1 VINSAVT
8 SKHKGLGTVIILTA
22 VLALFLFIFND
33 ASFYINL
40 SYLITFFLG
49 GQLVLDL
56 GRKIPLRSLVL
67 FITSFQYLA
76 APSFDYEF
84 LGAYNPYFK
93 MRIPQDEFFSFVL
106 YAFLALWAGL
116 SFPLRK
122 VRNEKEILNRLKE
135 SPRVNFK
142 LGITLVCIGF
152 VTNYLTVIFTIPS
165 ALNFIV
171 TLLTLMRF
179 VGILFIWLSNAKN
192 KKLIIGA
199 VIFEYSLFS
208 LTTGI
213 FIQLIILS
221 IFLYAYYT
229 MLNQPNKL
237 RIIGIISISIVGLF
251 FLQSVKKDYRQ
262 QIWVEKDQNSKIGIL
277 SGLLSDRVSNL
288 DATTFLYTAANVNMR
303 LNQGWVIQLIMF
315 NIPGRKP
322 FLNGEV
328 FWNEFSGLFLP
339 RFILNDKATV
349 QSSAKFEKFAGYKLL
364 GYTIA
369 VGILGDGYGNFGV
382 EGGILFCF
390 IIGMFFNVCIYT
402 FYRISELYPSVF
414 LWCVFIFFYLIR
426 AGDDFYII
434 CNWLIKSSMMLWV
447 VYFLF
452 KRSLIASYQPL
463 ILKRRRLLTQ
473 SALRPL

>member
-1 VINSAVT
+1 VIN
-8 SKHKGLGTVIILTA
+8 KKYKGQATVIILTA
-22 VLALFLFIFND
+22 VLALFLFVFND
-33 ASFYINL
+33 ASFYINI
-40 SYLITFFLG
+40 SYLLTFFLG
-49 GQLVLDL
+49 GQLILDL
-56 GRKIPLRSLVL
+56 GSKIPLRSLVL
-67 FITSFQYLA
+67 FITAYQYLV
-76 APSFDYEF
+76 APSLDYEF

-93 MRIPQDEFFSFVL
+93 MRLPQEEYFSFVL
-106 YAFLALWAGL
+106 YAFMALWAGL

-122 VRNEKEILNRLKE
+122 VRNEREILTTLKK
-135 SPRVNFK
+135 SPRVNAK
-142 LGITLVCIGF
+142 IGITLVCIGF

-165 ALNFIV
+165 GLNFIM

-179 VGILFIWLSNAKN
+179 VGILYIWLSDTKH

-199 VIFEYSLFS
+199 VIFEYILFS

-221 IFLYAYYT
+221 IFLYSYYT
-229 MLNQPNKL
+229 LLNKPNKV
-237 RIIGIISISIVGLF
+237 RIIGIVCLSIVGLF
-251 FLQSVKKDYRQ
+251 LLQSVKKEYRN
-262 QIWVEKDQNSKIGIL
+262 QIWTQKDQSNKIGLI
-277 SGLLSDRVSNL
+277 SGLLSDRVSSL
-288 DATTFLYTAANVNMR
+288 DETSFLYTAASVNMR

-315 NIPGRKP
+315 NMPVKRP

-339 RFILNDKATV
+339 RFILNDKASV
-349 QSSAKFEKFAGYKLL
+349 QSSEKFEKFAGYKLL

-390 IIGMFFNVCIYT
+390 IIGMFFNLCIYA
-402 FYRISELYPSVF
+402 FYRLSELYPSLF
-414 LWCVFIFFYLIR
+414 LWGVFTFFYLIR

-434 CNWLIKSSMMLWV
+434 CNWLIKSSMLLWT

-452 KRSLIASYQPL
+452 KRYFIASYQPL
-463 ILKRRRLLTQ
+463 VLKRRRIPEVVVH
-473 SALRPL
+473 A

>member
-1 VINSAVT
+1 VIN
-8 SKHKGLGTVIILTA
+8 KKYKGQATVIILTA
-22 VLALFLFIFND
+22 VLALFLFVFND
-33 ASFYINL
+33 ATFYINI
-40 SYLITFFLG
+40 SYLLTFFLG
-49 GQLVLDL
+49 GQLILDL
-56 GRKIPLRSLVL
+56 GSKIPLRSLVL
-67 FITSFQYLA
+67 FITAYQYLV
-76 APSFDYEF
+76 APSLDYEF

-93 MRIPQDEFFSFVL
+93 MRLPQEEYFSFVL
-106 YAFLALWAGL
+106 YAFMALWAGL

-122 VRNEKEILNRLKE
+122 VRNEREILTTLKK
-135 SPRVNFK
+135 SPRVNAK
-142 LGITLVCIGF
+142 IGITLVCIGF

-165 ALNFIV
+165 GLNFIM

-179 VGILFIWLSNAKN
+179 VGILYIWLSDTKH

-199 VIFEYSLFS
+199 VIFEYILFS

-221 IFLYAYYT
+221 IFLYSYYT
-229 MLNQPNKL
+229 LLNKPNKV
-237 RIIGIISISIVGLF
+237 RIIGIVCLSIVGLF
-251 FLQSVKKDYRQ
+251 LLQSVKKEYRN
-262 QIWVEKDQNSKIGIL
+262 QIWTQKDQSNKIGLI
-277 SGLLSDRVSNL
+277 SGLLSDRVSSL
-288 DATTFLYTAANVNMR
+288 DETSFLYTAASVNMR

-315 NIPGRKP
+315 NMPVKRP

-339 RFILNDKATV
+339 RFILNDKASV
-349 QSSAKFEKFAGYKLL
+349 QSSEKFEKFAGYKLL

-390 IIGMFFNVCIYT
+390 IIGMFFNLCIYA
-402 FYRISELYPSVF
+402 FYRLSELYPSLF
-414 LWCVFIFFYLIR
+414 LWGVFTFFYLIR

-434 CNWLIKSSMMLWV
+434 CNWLIKSSMLLWT

-452 KRSLIASYQPL
+452 KRYFIASYQPL
-463 ILKRRRLLTQ
+463 VLKRRRIPEVVVH
-473 SALRPL
+473 A